1 MTEKKTVTSASAFW
15 QVTLPVIASFLVVL
29 GLGIWLILAGSR
41 GTVLRLAE
49 ISTVFLVIPVLFF
62 SLIPLVILG
71 ALVYGVSRLIGGLP
85 NLTGKILSGLE
96 TVREWVGKFSDA
108 AVEPIIKPVSWWGGI
123 QTVLKRETPVEED
136 IILNP
141 EDSIEKAVKGN
152 D

>member
-1 MTEKKTVTSASAFW
+1 MTEKKTVSSASAFW
-15 QVTLPVIASFLVVL
+15 QVTLPVIVSILLVL

-49 ISTVFLVIPVLFF
+49 ISTVMLVIPVLIF
-62 SLIPLVILG
+62 SFIPLVILG
-71 ALVYGVSRLIGGLP
+71 ALFYGVSRLIGGLP
-85 NLTGKILSGLE
+85 NLTGKILAGLE

-108 AVEPIIKPVSWWGGI
+108 AVEPIIKPVSWWVGV

>member
-1 MTEKKTVTSASAFW
+1 MTEKNSASPASAFW
-15 QVTLPVIASFLVVL
+15 QVTLPLIAAFLLVL

-41 GTVLRLAE
+41 DTVLRLAE
-49 ISTVFLVIPVLFF
+49 ISTVLLVIPVLVF

-71 ALVYGVSRLIGGLP
+71 GLVYGVSRLIGGLP

-96 TVREWVGKFSDA
+96 AGREWIGKISDT
-108 AVEPIIKPVSWWGGI
+108 AVEPIIKPLSWWAGI
-123 QTVLKRETPVEED
+123 QSVLKRSTPEDEE

-141 EDSIEKAVKGN
+141 EDFNEKAVKGN

>member
-1 MTEKKTVTSASAFW
+1 MTEKKTVSSASAFW
-15 QVTLPVIASFLVVL
+15 QVTLPVIVSILLVL

-49 ISTVFLVIPVLFF
+49 ISTVMLVIPVLIF
-62 SLIPLVILG
+62 SFIPLVILG
-71 ALVYGVSRLIGGLP
+71 ALFYGVSCLIGGLP
-85 NLTGKILSGLE
+85 NLTGKILAGLE

-108 AVEPIIKPVSWWGGI
+108 AVEPIIKPVSWWVGV